1 VEWKS
6 DHGRW
11 QSDIDDST
19 PHNAALHIS
28 HKMWSSTSYDG
39 IGFWLC
45 VRRFSA
51 GKLSWWPAADTP
63 LHSLT
68 APQLMVLLYQGHP
81 EQARFAPPWRAL
93 G

>member
-1 VEWKS
+1 
-6 DHGRW
+6 
-11 QSDIDDST
+11 
-19 PHNAALHIS
+19 
-28 HKMWSSTSYDG
+28 
-39 IGFWLC
+39 LC